1 MSEHA
6 TYIGRFAPSPSGPLH
21 FGSMVAAL
29 GSYLDARHHRG
40 QWLLRIEDVDR
51 PRVVPGAEDA
61 IFRTLEAFG
70 LEWDGTVAY
79 QRDREQAY
87 SAALSRLKDGARVF
101 ACACSR
107 REIADSVLARDGGHR
122 YPGTCRNG
130 LPPGRTAR
138 AWRFRATPGEVCFD
152 DPLQGRICED
162 VDTDVGDFVLLRA
175 DGLFAYQLAVV
186 VDDADAGVTHVVR
199 GADLIG
205 STCRQIL
212 LQRALGFPMPQYM
225 HLPVAV
231 NAAGEK
237 LSKQTLAAA
246 VDALP
251 PADVMFEVLAFLGQC
266 PPSELAHE
274 GVDTMRRWAIENWKR
289 GRVSRRRTGLA
300 PGEPRENA

>member
-1 MSEHA
+1 MSKHG

-29 GSYLDARHHRG
+29 GSYLDARHYRG

-61 IFRTLEAFG
+61 IFRTLETFG
-70 LEWDGTVAY
+70 LEWDGAVVC

-87 SAALSRLKDGARVF
+87 AAALSRLKEGARVF

-107 REIADSVLARDGGHR
+107 REIADSVLARDGSHR

-152 DPLQGRICED
+152 DSLQGRICED
-162 VDTDVGDFVLLRA
+162 VDADVGDFVLFRA

-186 VDDADAGVTHVVR
+186 VDDADAGVTHVAR
-199 GADLIG
+199 GADLID

-212 LQRALGFPMPQYM
+212 LQRALGFPTPQYM
-225 HLPVAV
+225 HFPVVV

-246 VDALP
+246 VDTLP
-251 PADVMFEVLAFLGQC
+251 PADVMFRCLAFLGQC
-266 PPSELAHE
+266 PPPELARA
-274 GVDTMRRWAIENWKR
+274 GVATIRQWAIENWN
-289 GRVSRRRTGLA
+289 RRLVPRQRTGLA
-300 PGEPRENA
+300 PGEQREYV